1 MKTGQKLTLAFSLC
15 LILATVIG
23 ATAIIRMSQMNS
35 IAGTLNSDT
44 VEGFELLQKITDD
57 ARQYRTMELR
67 HVLEP
72 DAAAMQTIE
81 GQMSSKADEVSKDLD
96 DYDKS
101 ASGDEDRGNLSEL
114 KKRWETYLTFHNGLL
129 ALSHKDDYKGCHNY
143 VEGDMSKSFHAVE
156 DQIGVMSDWNKKHGM
171 QLSNDA
177 EAAFGSARLSIITLL
192 SAAILIGI
200 FMAYTVTKII
210 VGNLA
215 LVTGRLESLSGYCLA
230 DLGKAVDALA
240 HGDLT
245 VSAEMKTQPLDVKST
260 DEFGALAGTLN
271 TMIARTK
278 STLGSFE
285 QAQTALSQLI
295 AQARNTAENINISAE
310 EVSAGNQD
318 LSQRTEE
325 QASSLEETA
334 ASMEEM
340 TSTVKQNADN
350 SRQANQ
356 LAAHARELAEK
367 GGTVVS
373 DAVSAMGEI
382 NQGSKKIS
390 EIISVIDEIA
400 FQTNLLA
407 LNASVEAARVGE
419 QGRGFAVVAAEVRNL
434 AGRSATAAKEIKS
447 LVNDTVQKVQDGSD
461 LVNQSGTQLNEIVA
475 AVKKVADI
483 ISEISAASIEQSAGI
498 EQVNKAV
505 MQMDQMT
512 QQNAALVEEAAGT
525 SASMAQLA
533 KDLQQVVA
541 KFKLDQGY
549 SQAMPQ
555 MAKPVQRAAA
565 TGTYGGGARGGKR
578 PVTKPS
584 AKLHLVSHQSDVDVA
599 GHNADRAA
607 ADEFEE
613 F

>member
-1 MKTGQKLTLAFSLC
+1 MQWFNNLKTGHKLALAFGLCLTLAT
-15 LILATVIG
+15 IVG
-23 ATAIIRMSQMNS
+23 ATAVARMAQMNNS
-35 IAGTLNSDT
+35 ADLLNSDS
-44 VEGFELLQKITDD
+44 VAGFKSLRDLTDD
-57 ARQYRTMELR
+57 CKQYRLMQFAS
-67 HVLEP
+67 VLETNEAE
-72 DAAAMQTIE
+72 DRRLETQMDSKLNEITQDFSDYE
-81 GQMSSKADEVSKDLD
+81 GSVTQ
-96 DYDKS
+96 
-101 ASGDEDRGNLSEL
+101 DEDRTNINEL
-114 KKRWETYLTFHNGLL
+114 KNRWSAYMAYHEKIIELGGKNDFKGAAQLMDGPAEQAFSQVADELETMAKWNSKRAATLAGDAHNTYLG
-129 ALSHKDDYKGCHNY
+129 
-143 VEGDMSKSFHAVE
+143 
-156 DQIGVMSDWNKKHGM
+156 
-171 QLSNDA
+171 
-177 EAAFGSARLSIITLL
+177 ARSIVITLL
-192 SAAILIGI
+192 ICAILLGI
-200 FMAYTVTKII
+200 FMAASVTKI
-210 VGNLA
+210 VVTNLF
-215 LVTGRLESLSGYCLA
+215 RLSR
-230 DLGKAVDALA
+230 AVDGLA
-240 HGDLT
+240 QGDLT
-245 VSAEMKTQPLDVKST
+245 VKIADDSGRDVKHA
-260 DEFGALAGTLN
+260 DEFGALAT
-271 TMIARTK
+271 
-278 STLGSFE
+278 SFE

-295 AQARNTAENINISAE
+295 AQARNTAEHITVSAD

-356 LAAHARELAEK
+356 LASHARELAEK
-367 GGTVVS
+367 GGNVVG

-382 NQGSKKIS
+382 NQGSKKIA

-461 LVNQSGTQLNEIVA
+461 LVNQSGAQLNEIVA

-483 ISEISAASIEQSAGI
+483 IAEISAASIEQSAGI

-525 SASMAQLA
+525 SASMAQLS
-533 KDLQQVVA
+533 KDLQQVVS
-541 KFKLDQGY
+541 KFKLDQ
-549 SQAMPQ
+549 SFIQTMSHQVARPI
-555 MAKPVQRAAA
+555 AHRAAA
-565 TGTYGGGARGGKR
+565 TGTYGGGSRLSTSKTA
-578 PVTKPS
+578 TKS
-584 AKLHLVSHQSDVDVA
+584 APKLHIVSHDSSSSAPSDNSNSGKD
-599 GHNADRAA
+599 D
-607 ADEFEE
+607 FEE